1 MAALQIS
8 RKVDYA
14 LRAVVHLASQD
25 GDRGCTLGD
34 IAAHVAVSPQFLAK
48 IIEQLAHRG
57 LVRSRRG
64 PKGGY
69 VIGRPLTEVSMYD
82 VMDAVE
88 GPIALNKCL
97 VGRDECSQLPNCGM
111 TSVWKEAQDR
121 LVDVLANTT
130 LADIQRRRRPARKR
144 QARTPS
150 S

>member
-14 LRAVVHLASQD
+14 LRAVVHLAGQD
-25 GDRGCTLGD
+25 GDRGCTLVD
-34 IAAHVAVSPQFLAK
+34 IAAHVDVSPQFLAK
-48 IIEQLAHRG
+48 IVEQLAHRG

-64 PKGGY
+64 PNGGY
-69 VIGRPLTEVSMYD
+69 VIGRPLTEVSIYD

-97 VGRDECSQLPNCGM
+97 VGSDECSRHPNCGM

-144 QARTPS
+144 HARPPS